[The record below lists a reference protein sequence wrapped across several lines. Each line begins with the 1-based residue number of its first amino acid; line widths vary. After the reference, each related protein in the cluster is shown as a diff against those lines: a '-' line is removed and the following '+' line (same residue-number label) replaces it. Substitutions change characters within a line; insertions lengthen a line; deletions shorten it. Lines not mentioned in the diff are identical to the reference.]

1 LKQQFKFLIF
11 TLLVSFL
18 TFKSSP
24 AEAQIAAF
32 PGAEGFGANAT
43 GGRGGTVYHVTNLND
58 SGAGSFRDAVSAGNR
73 VVVFDVGGYIILK
86 SAVSLSSNLTIEG
99 QTAPGGGIGLMA
111 GEVSLSGKSNIIIR
125 NVRFR
130 QGNEDP
136 DTGKSAFNMGNG
148 SDIILD
154 HCSFEYGQWDS
165 VDAVG
170 TTNFTV
176 QNCIIADPIGQQFG
190 AHVEVGPDT
199 FYRNLWV
206 NAHNRQPL
214 AKSDTQYINNVIY
227 DYQAAYTTANTGGVF
242 SHDIVG
248 NYFITGPRTTS
259 TGDTYY
265 QVDANQSA
273 YAVGNYLDSNR
284 DGVLNGSP
292 YNTVGSAAVL
302 GAPWAPTTSSIPT
315 LSAAPAADCQTGV
328 YASVTESCG
337 AFPRDTV
344 DNFVIGDVGSLGLT
358 GTIYTNQAS
367 TGLANNG
374 YGTLAAG
381 TPFANTSG
389 DGIADYWAVANG
401 ISTTN
406 AAAGTAAYKT
416 TGYTN
421 LEAYANSLVLPAPW
435 VAADIPGTP
444 IQGASSYNPFTN
456 QWLLT
461 GSGIASSSAI
471 GEGQFASQPWISD
484 GTLGA
489 QLLSLTGATA
499 QGGLMLRS
507 AGTAGTAYVAL
518 VQSGSG
524 TLSFIWQSAGAG
536 AQSVQVAQAA
546 SPLYLEIVSSAG
558 SYAGYYSTN
567 GTSYTLLDK
576 VSVTL
581 GGAVQEG
588 MVLASGNGTAL
599 GTASFT
605 NVGISLL
612 GCATPTAT
620 PVSAPTSS
628 PTATPTR
635 TETSTVT
642 PTRTSTRT
650 ATATA
655 TLTKTPT
662 ITGTPTASA
671 TPTRTATL
679 LPTATASWTAS
690 ATAALTPTRTASAT
704 ATSSITATFTRTLS
718 PSPSPSTSPTKTPT
732 QTLTP
737 SFTATSTPSVT
748 LTFTKTAI
756 TTWTTTATNTPTPTV
771 TPVFSTTP
779 APSST
784 GIPTASITATA
795 TTTKTASLTPTLT
808 FSPTRT
814 PVFTQTPGATFT
826 PTASATETLSPTASA
841 TAGLTV
847 SATPT
852 VSQGVPITTPIP
864 FPNPAAGPTVTISFN
879 LRDNSPWMRVEIF
892 TTAFRKVKE
901 INLSNVPA
909 GARLVTL
916 PLTDSHGAP
925 LANGMYYILVVNQ
938 QGRAIG
944 KLLILR

>member
-1 LKQQFKFLIF
+1 LKRFFKILIF
-11 TLLVSFL
+11 ALPGLIFVFNP
-18 TFKSSP
+18 SSVG
-24 AEAQIAAF
+24 AQIAAF
-32 PGAEGFGANAT
+32 PGAEGFGAMAT

-73 VVVFDVGGYIILK
+73 IVVFDVGGYIVLL
-86 SAVSLSSNLTIEG
+86 SAVSVSGNLSIEG

-111 GEVSLSGKSNIIIR
+111 AEVSLSGKSNIIIR
-125 NVRFR
+125 NIRFR

-136 DTGKSAFNMGNG
+136 DTGKSALNMGNG
-148 SDIILD
+148 SNIILD
-154 HCSFEYGQWDS
+154 HCSFEYGQFDS

-214 AKSDTQYINNVIY
+214 AKSDTQYINNIIY

-302 GAPWAPTTSSIPT
+302 SAPWAPTTSSIPT
-315 LSAAPAADCQTGV
+315 LSAAPTSDCQTGV
-328 YASVTESCG
+328 YNSVTESCG
-337 AFPRDTV
+337 AFPRDAV
-344 DNFVIGDVGSLGLT
+344 DNFVLGDVASLGLT

-374 YGTLAAG
+374 YGTLAGG
-381 TPFANTSG
+381 TPFVDTSG
-389 DGIADYWAVANG
+389 DGIADYWATANG

-406 AAAGTAAYKT
+406 PAAGAAAYGT

-435 VAADIPGTP
+435 SAEDLPETSV
-444 IQGASSYNPFTN
+444 QGASSYNPFTN

-461 GSGIASSSAI
+461 GSGAASSSAI
-471 GEGQFASQPWISD
+471 SEGQFVSQPWASD

-489 QLLSLTGATA
+489 KLMSLSGSTA

-507 AGTAGTAYVAL
+507 AAAAGTAYVAL

-524 TLSFIWQSAGAG
+524 ILSFIWQSAGG
-536 AQSVQVAQAA
+536 SVQSVQVAQAA

-558 SYAGYYSTN
+558 SYAGYTSTN
-567 GTSYTLLDK
+567 GTTYTLLNQ

-581 GGAVQEG
+581 GGTVQAG
-588 MVLASGNGTAL
+588 LVLASGNATAL

-605 NVGISLL
+605 NLGISLL
-612 GCATPTAT
+612 SCTTPTAT
-620 PVSAPTSS
+620 AVSGN

-635 TETSTVT
+635 TSTLTVT
-642 PTRTSTRT
+642 PTKTFTV
-650 ATATA
+650 TATA
-655 TLTKTPT
+655 TLTKTHTMTTTPT
-662 ITGTPTASA
+662 QSVTPTRTPTRLPTASA
-671 TPTRTATL
+671 TMT
-679 LPTATASWTAS
+679 S
-690 ATAALTPTRTASAT
+690 TRTASAT
-704 ATSSITATFTRTLS
+704 ATSSITVAFTRTPS
-718 PSPSPSTSPTKTPT
+718 PTPSPSATATKTPT
-732 QTLTP
+732 QTLTA
-737 SFTATSTPSVT
+737 SFTATP
-748 LTFTKTAI
+748 TK
-756 TTWTTTATNTPTPTV
+756 
-771 TPVFSTTP
+771 
-779 APSST
+779 
-784 GIPTASITATA
+784 
-795 TTTKTASLTPTLT
+795 
-808 FSPTRT
+808 
-814 PVFTQTPGATFT
+814 TQTPFPSRTMTASATFT
-826 PTASATETLSPTASA
+826 PTRMLSPTATASVTPSVTWTATFTPTQTLVFTQTASVTNAFTRTPTPTETLSLTPSPTAVLSP
-841 TAGLTV
+841 TQ
-847 SATPT
+847 TPIL
-852 VSQGVPITTPIP
+852 SRGPPITTPIP
-864 FPNPAAGPTVTISFN
+864 FPNPAPGPTVMISFT
-879 LRDNSPWMRVEIF
+879 LRDNASWAHIEIF
-892 TTAFRKVKE
+892 TTAFREVNQV
-901 INLSNVPA
+901 NLSNVPA
-909 GARLVTL
+909 GAQLVSI

-925 LANGMYYILVVNQ
+925 LANGVYYVVVVNR

-944 KLLILR
+944 KILILR